1 VEGLLAVVGLE
12 MTTEGVRTGT
22 GTTDVPTLSG
32 HVTCRRHLVMTTLST
47 DYYSAAGTGLAGQ
60 TRVGQE
66 TAHWIGMSVYAAFK
80 KICRPHKHQ
89 ICGTNMW
96 KYGTE
101 LLKATYPISVHRG
114 PDTRMVPFCWQP
126 DAQGNET

>member
-1 VEGLLAVVGLE
+1 MEGLLAVVGLE

-60 TRVGQE
+60 TRVRQE

-80 KICRPHKHQ
+80 KNMQTAQTP
-89 ICGTNMW
+89 NMW
-96 KYGTE
+96 HKYVEIWYRT
-101 LLKATYPISVHRG
+101 A
-114 PDTRMVPFCWQP
+114 
-126 DAQGNET
+126 